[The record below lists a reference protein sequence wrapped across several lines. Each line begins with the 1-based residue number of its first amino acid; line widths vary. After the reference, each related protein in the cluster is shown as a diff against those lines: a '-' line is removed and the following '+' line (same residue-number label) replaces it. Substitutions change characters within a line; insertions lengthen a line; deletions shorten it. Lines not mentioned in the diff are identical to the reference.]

1 MHKYSAASAGI
12 EAGHDLLRVTLLL
25 TLLWRRLLLLMP
37 LLQIPDKNG
46 AEMYLAAN
54 FAHATAYWCVAASEG
69 GMCIRI
75 LLPVAA
81 ALNVEAADFVAA
93 PHWIVLSRASRL
105 LLLLLAD
112 REEADV
118 ATSACS

>member
-75 LLPVAA
+75 LLPVAVA
-81 ALNVEAADFVAA
+81 DAHYVEAADFVAV
-93 PHWIVLSRASRL
+93 PHWIVLSRASCAL
-105 LLLLLAD
+105 
-112 REEADV
+112 
-118 ATSACS
+118 

>member
-1 MHKYSAASAGI
+1 
-12 EAGHDLLRVTLLL
+12 
-25 TLLWRRLLLLMP
+25 MP

-75 LLPVAA
+75 LLPVAVA
-81 ALNVEAADFVAA
+81 AAVNVEAADFVAA